1 MLSSNP
7 NSITMKIRAII
18 YLFLISI
25 VFYNCGEDK
34 KKEEKPSIKLETKT
48 EDNASKSDPNVADL
62 TITGDDMMKYNKNEL
77 RAKAGQKVKITLRH
91 IGKLDKQVM
100 GHNVVILNQGVNPE
114 DFAARAATA
123 RDTDYIPAGSENE
136 ILAHTGLIGGG
147 QTTNVE
153 FVAPSEP
160 GEYEFLCS
168 FPGHFA
174 MMRGKFIVE

>member
-1 MLSSNP
+1 
-7 NSITMKIRAII
+7 MKLRSII
-18 YLFLISI
+18 YFFLITL
-25 VFYNCGEDK
+25 VLFNCGDDK
-34 KKEEKPSIKLETKT
+34 KKEEKPAVKLETQA
-48 EDNASKSDPNVADL
+48 EDNTAQSDPNMADL

-100 GHNVVILNQGVNPE
+100 GHNVVILKQGVNPE
-114 DFAARAATA
+114 DFASKAATA
-123 RDTDYIPAGSENE
+123 RDNDYIPADSEND
-136 ILAHTGLIGGG
+136 ILAHTDLIGGG
-147 QTTNVE
+147 QTTSVE
-153 FVAPSEP
+153 FEAPSEP